1 MKLKFLK
8 RSPLHISKNIV
19 NEKTFIIIASLVVGV
34 LSGLAAV
41 LLKTSVN
48 FIHKFT
54 HSLPQNFSI
63 IAINFFLP
71 MLGIVLAVLFVNIF
85 LKGKITKGLSNII
98 FVIIKRAS
106 DLPFVKTYS
115 HLITSA
121 LTVGFGGSAGLE
133 APIVVTGAA
142 IGSNIAKKLQT
153 NVQVRTLLL
162 SCGSAAGISAIFN
175 SPIAGVIFAFEVLL
189 PDLSIPYFIPLL
201 ISSATSAVISKFLYS
216 GQLFVLVTEG
226 WVIEALPFYV
236 VLGLFCG
243 FISIYTIRTS
253 VYVEHLFQRQKNSYL
268 KAIAGGL
275 ALCVMIFLLP
285 PLFGEGY
292 ETISNLLV
300 MNYKNLFE
308 NGLYDQ
314 FGQNDIMVLG
324 IVFISIFAKVIATSI
339 TLGSGGNGG
348 IIAPSLLIGALS
360 GFFLA
365 HLMGVLNIAH
375 LNHVNFLAVGMA
387 GVLAGVIHA
396 PLTGIF
402 LIAEIT
408 GGYVLIVPLMIVTAL
423 SYFISRRFQKNSIY
437 TCTLA
442 DQGIHFR
449 SNKDKALTSHVT
461 LEELIEPNT
470 QIVKPTQSLRKLIEI
485 ISNSK
490 QDIYPVVDGENKLVG
505 VIYLDD
511 IREILLNS
519 EIYDVLLVYEIME
532 KNFFKVDINEKFENM
547 IKLFE
552 QNRLYSLSVTRNGEY
567 LGIINKSEAFS
578 KYANLLLEET
588 DNVI

>member
-1 MKLKFLK
+1 
-8 RSPLHISKNIV
+8 
-19 NEKTFIIIASLVVGV
+19 
-34 LSGLAAV
+34 LA
-41 LLKTSVN
+41 
-48 FIHKFT
+48 
-54 HSLPQNFSI
+54 
-63 IAINFFLP
+63 
-71 MLGIVLAVLFVNIF
+71 
-85 LKGKITKGLSNII
+85 
-98 FVIIKRAS
+98 
-106 DLPFVKTYS
+106 
-115 HLITSA
+115 
-121 LTVGFGGSAGLE
+121 
-133 APIVVTGAA
+133 
-142 IGSNIAKKLQT
+142 
-153 NVQVRTLLL
+153 
-162 SCGSAAGISAIFN
+162 CGSAAGISAIFN

-243 FISIYTIRTS
+243 FVSVYTIRTTL
-253 VYVEHLFQRQKNSYL
+253 YIEHFFNRQKSYYL
-268 KAIAGGL
+268 KAILGGL
-275 ALCVMIFLLP
+275 VLCVMIFLLP

-308 NGLYDQ
+308 NGLYNQ

-324 IVFISIFAKVIATSI
+324 IVFISIFAKVVATAV

-365 HLMGVLNIAH
+365 HLMGVLNIAQ

-423 SYFISRRFQKNSIY
+423 SYFISRHFQNNSIY
-437 TCTLA
+437 TSSLA
-442 DQGIHFR
+442 EQGINFR
-449 SNKDKALTSHVT
+449 SNKDKALSSQIT
-461 LEELIEPNT
+461 LSEMIEPNT
-470 QIVKPTQSLRKLIEI
+470 KIVRPNQSLRKLIEI
-485 ISNSK
+485 ISNSR
-490 QDIYPVVDGENKLVG
+490 QNVYPVVDGKNKLVG
-505 VIYLDD
+505 IVNLDD

-519 EIYDVLLVYEIME
+519 EIYDVILVYEIMN
-532 KNFFKVDINEKFENM
+532 KNFFKVDVNEKFENV
-547 IKLFE
+547 IKIFE
-552 QNRLYSLSVTRNGEY
+552 ENRLYSLPVIQNGEF
-567 LGIINKSEAFS
+567 LGLINKSEAIN
-578 KYANLLLEET
+578 KYASLLLKET
-588 DNVI
+588 DNIL